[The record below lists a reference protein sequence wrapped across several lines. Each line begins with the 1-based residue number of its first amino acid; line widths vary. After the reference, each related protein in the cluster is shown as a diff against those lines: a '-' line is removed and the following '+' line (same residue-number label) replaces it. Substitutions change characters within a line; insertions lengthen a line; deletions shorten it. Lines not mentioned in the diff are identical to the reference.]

1 MAEDKILKM
10 IDRMAEYIDD
20 QNIIPL
26 SKDRIKISKER
37 LLDFTDELRQAM
49 KVEFEE
55 AKKVNEA
62 KNEILR
68 AAKSKAAKI
77 EAKAEEKINAIIQ
90 DDEIVIAAERE
101 ADYII
106 ENAEKNADNIV
117 KEAEEMAARIKLGA
131 LSYAEEMLATVEKM
145 VSHNL
150 DTVMSSSNSVTDTL
164 KNTLEIVKNNRSEIK
179 TQIIKAEDD
188 FDEEDTEVG
197 ETEEEFTVN
206 VNSDDF
212 EDD

>member
-1 MAEDKILKM
+1 MAEDRILKL
-10 IDRMAEYIDD
+10 IDKMAVYIDD
-20 QNIIPL
+20 QNIVPL

-37 LLDFTDELRQAM
+37 LLDFTDELRQAVR
-49 KVEFEE
+49 VEFEE

-106 ENAEKNADNIV
+106 ENAEKSADNIV
-117 KEAEEMAARIKLGA
+117 KEAEEMAVQIKLGA

-150 DTVMSSSNSVTDTL
+150 DTVMAGSSSVIDKL
-164 KNTLEIVKNNRSEIK
+164 KSTLEIVKNNRSEIK

-188 FDEEDTEVG
+188 FDEDDTEVE

-212 EDD
+212 EED

>member
-106 ENAEKNADNIV
+106 ENAEKNADNIM

>member
-1 MAEDKILKM
+1 MAEDRILKL
-10 IDRMAEYIDD
+10 IDKMAVYIDD
-20 QNIIPL
+20 QNIVPL

-37 LLDFTDELRQAM
+37 LLDFTDELRQAVR
-49 KVEFEE
+49 VEFEE

-106 ENAEKNADNIV
+106 ENAEKSADNIV
-117 KEAEEMAARIKLGA
+117 KEAEEMAVQIKLGA
-131 LSYAEEMLATVEKM
+131 LSYAEEMLAAVEKM

-150 DTVMSSSNSVTDTL
+150 DTVMAGSSSVIDKL
-164 KNTLEIVKNNRSEIK
+164 KSTLEIVKNNRSEIK

-188 FDEEDTEVG
+188 FDEDDTEVE

-212 EDD
+212 EED